1 MIQYEIL
8 NGIIF
13 QLLLFSI
20 SISLSP
26 YNMRSLFIDACTIIT
41 SKDLPKVAIKSF
53 WTYTKN
59 IEVILSIT
67 KSIVS
72 HSWLKWYFQLNWHHF
87 QNSSFYISVPFHLLV
102 HATWDS
108 CVIIYR
114 RLVLSYY
121 IKTFVSWLQLSQE
134 EMYDKKKKNEI
145 YYLKLYTTQIYSI
158 VFFDDD
164 IFFIFL
170 HKNFI

>member
-67 KSIVS
+67 KSICFS
-72 HSWLKWYFQLNWHHF
+72 QLAQMIF
-87 QNSSFYISVPFHLLV
+87 SVKLAPFSKFFFLYISSISSLSPCNMRFLCNHLQ
-102 HATWDS
+102 TP
-108 CVIIYR
+108 CTIILYKDLRIVTTTFSR
-114 RLVLSYY
+114 RNVR
-121 IKTFVSWLQLSQE
+121 
-134 EMYDKKKKNEI
+134 
-145 YYLKLYTTQIYSI
+145 
-158 VFFDDD
+158 
-164 IFFIFL
+164 
-170 HKNFI
+170 